1 VLASVAIMNLDG
13 AGEIGPAAALAS
25 LIVLTSIAVCLVYAL
40 ATRVLL
46 LKTQAWRSAGRR

>member
-1 VLASVAIMNLDG
+1 
-13 AGEIGPAAALAS
+13 
-25 LIVLTSIAVCLVYAL
+25 VLTSIAVCLVYAV